1 MKLWTLAKEGGA
13 KSFTEIYLVT
23 HACKHF
29 TFCLSVSLVWEKR
42 GEQREGREGSLPD
55 NMENE
60 RTAYRERS
68 LVKILIAPPI

>member
-1 MKLWTLAKEGGA
+1 MPASILH
-13 KSFTEIYLVT
+13 FVYQLV
-23 HACKHF
+23 
-29 TFCLSVSLVWEKR
+29 FCGKRERSR
-42 GEQREGREGSLPD
+42 GEGRGGSLPD